1 MEKKN
6 KMLTIKN
13 ARHPVAASQFKLPG
27 ETSAMVGANGELN
40 ASSKADLF
48 ARQAKFMAAAAS
60 GMVAD
65 DASVHQIEAAR
76 KANADLLAA
85 AFNDEK
91 AHRIL
96 GERMADEL
104 YTTANRA
111 GFMRKFLAK
120 ITVAQGSIPRFPM
133 RMKNVTA
140 VYSTSP
146 TKIESQITRDPWFTP
161 PEFQIVARPFV
172 PQNEIN
178 QSAGDVLQEKFVEA
192 TEALMVAEDRA
203 WYNQAVALNGID
215 NNLTVV
221 AGQLTPLVVAEVR
234 NNVTR
239 WGNKAAYLLIASD
252 IMNDVIGNT
261 EFQAAIDPVARHE
274 LLMTGTIGTMYG
286 MSVVTDAYRFP
297 EHKVLNQGEFF
308 VVSDPITHGA
318 YSDRDGIQSQP
329 TDISVEKIPGRGWV
343 MYQSMAM
350 CIANSRS
357 VAMGVRAY

>member
-1 MEKKN
+1 
-6 KMLTIKN
+6 MLKIKN
-13 ARHPVAASQFKLPG
+13 TRHPVAASQFKLPG
-27 ETSAMVGANGELN
+27 ESTTMVGSNGELN
-40 ASSKADLF
+40 ASSKKELF
-48 ARQAKFMAAAAS
+48 ARQAQFMSAMS
-60 GMVAD
+60 NGMVTSDERAQMLE
-65 DASVHQIEAAR
+65 ASAQNAAQ
-76 KANADLLAA
+76 NAKLLAA
-85 AFNDEK
+85 AFNDK
-91 AHRIL
+91 DAHRIL

-104 YTTANRA
+104 YVTANRA

-120 ITVAQGSIPRFPM
+120 VTVQQGSIPRFPM

-221 AGQLTPLVVAEVR
+221 AGQLTPLIVAEVR

-239 WGNKAAYLLIASD
+239 WGNKAAHLLIASD
-252 IMNDVIGNT
+252 IMNDVIGNN

-274 LLMTGTIGTMYG
+274 LLMTGTLGTMYG
-286 MSVVTDAYRFP
+286 MTVITDAYRYP
-297 EHKVLNQGEFF
+297 AHKVLNQGEFF

-318 YSDRDGIQSQP
+318 YSDRNGIQSQP
-329 TDISVEKIPGRGWV
+329 TDISIEKIPGRGWV
-343 MYQSMAM
+343 MYESMAM

-357 VAMGVRAY
+357 IAMGVRAY